1 MGHLLRSRAVGI
13 VAVAGLLGVVGCGG
27 GNGGSPTP
35 TGGAGGGIV
44 TMLGGMGGT
53 VINPGT
59 GGNGGA
65 APSVAL
71 LVQPTTVTV
80 NEGGAGVPFAVSL
93 SAAFQSPITVTITS
107 ANPAIAT
114 TQEQVVVFDANTVG
128 PKMVTILGAQDKNT
142 VNDTTIVT
150 LTAPEAA
157 TAVVQVNV
165 IDDDT
170 QAMLVTPTQVSML
183 EGSSTQIGVR
193 LAFQPATTTIVTLTD
208 ENAAKLMLTP
218 GTLTFDASNY
228 DVPQQVTLNAPPD
241 PDQVDDLLNVT
252 ATSPDVVTAFNV
264 PVTIIDKDVLNLDV
278 SPPSLT
284 VQEGSTTPGVV
295 MVKLTKPPAGDLVV
309 TVMPSSTAKV
319 SASVPTLTF
328 TAANYATAQ
337 LVNVL
342 AVADDDTKDEHE
354 TVTFAAATL
363 TSRSVQVTVHDNNTQ
378 SIVVTPTPL
387 SVNEGG
393 TTTFTVRMAF
403 DPGMAIG
410 VNVFSSNTSKVT
422 LDQSTLLF
430 NSTNYKTPQTVTVTG
445 QQDLDLHNEAANITL
460 LSSAADSVTVPVAVV
475 DDDVQSIKLSYGSAP
490 GVLNMQET
498 QKNGSP
504 STATVGVSL
513 AFQPDANVVVSMSS
527 SDAARLKLSNTLFQ
541 FSASDYAT
549 PKITTLTAAHD
560 DDTLNNDVSVSFSG
574 DGLSVPVILPVH
586 ITDLDVQN
594 FVITP
599 VTGMPTLPGII
610 NENATTQFTVKLA
623 FAPVAPVTATITSDN
638 PAVVVTVNPASC
650 VLATETASCT
660 VSVMGMKD
668 NDTVD
673 ATGTVTVADA
683 ASVIAPQ
690 TLGVTIKDIDVLALI
705 VSAANPIIVNNDGT
719 VTGTF
724 QVKLSNVPP
733 APVSILMTPSVGN
746 AVTLNPASG
755 FMLTGADATTDHP
768 VTVTGVTDYSLQTTF
783 LTIDVGAVNASTL
796 VPLTGVADKFITV
809 RKDNV
814 NPLNLVLTDPACNV
828 PAYQMNDVGL
838 TGGFHPMMMA
848 TGAGLSPAT
857 QLLLPAGSDFTFCV
871 GLSAVPPQTQIASIT
886 TNLTSSFA
894 GSMAFSVSGSGNT
907 LQYLTSSATAAPPV
921 TQQVTVHIPADNNLD
936 NDTGTIAVNL
946 MPNATAR
953 TIYITSIN
961 QNTQSITLSSPTVMV
976 HESKQTDP
984 ASTSADKRATFTV
997 SLPYI
1002 PRQDPL
1008 SGMYSEVITPTV
1020 TTGAGKVLV
1029 TPPSLTFNDVN
1040 HATAQTFTVTSVA
1053 DDDAVNENGTTSGA
1067 PSPVITLQSNKSG
1080 TPSKIV
1086 TVAVQDDD
1094 TMAFQLT
1101 GAPSN
1106 SLTMAEGAMATFGVR
1121 LTAQPRGSATVRVF
1135 LAPSAQTPAVTI
1147 TGGVTTDGT
1156 GQWFDFD
1163 STNWNTAQTVTLTAG
1178 TDADCNANPATTIS
1192 ISSSGGAPIPSS
1204 ASLTVNVT
1212 DNSVCMN

>member
-1 MGHLLRSRAVGI
+1 MAL
-13 VAVAGLLGVVGCGG
+13 AGLVASVGCGG
-27 GNGGSPTP
+27 GSSNPPTSS
-35 TGGAGGGIV
+35 GGAGGGIAMMV
-44 TMLGGMGGT
+44 GGMGGT
-53 VINPGT
+53 VIVPGS

-71 LVQPTTVTV
+71 LVQPSTVTV
-80 NEGGAGVPFAVSL
+80 NEGGMGVPFAVSL
-93 SAAFQSPITVTITS
+93 SAAFQSPISVTITS

-128 PKMVTILGAQDKNT
+128 PKMITILGVQDKNT
-142 VNDTTIVT
+142 VNDTTVVT

-170 QAMLVTPTQVSML
+170 QAMLVTPTQISML

-193 LAFQPATTTIVTLTD
+193 LAFQPVTTTTVTLTD
-208 ENAAKLMLTP
+208 DNAAKLMLTP
-218 GTLTFDASNY
+218 ATLTFDASNY

-241 PDQVDDLLNVT
+241 LDQMDDLLTVT

-295 MVKLTKPPAGDLVV
+295 MVKLTKPPAADLVV
-309 TVMPSSTAKV
+309 SVMPSNAAKV
-319 SASVPTLTF
+319 SVGAPTLTF
-328 TAANYATAQ
+328 TAANYSTAQ

-342 AVADDDTKDEHE
+342 AVADDDTKDENE
-354 TVTFAAATL
+354 MVTFAAPSL
-363 TSRSVQVTVHDNNTQ
+363 TSRSVQVKVHDNNTQ

-393 TTTFTVRMAF
+393 NTTFTVRMAF

-445 QQDLDLHNEAANITL
+445 QQDLDLHSEMATITL
-460 LSSAADSVTVPVAVV
+460 LSSAADSVTVPVTVI

-513 AFQPDANVVVSMSS
+513 AFQPDANVVVSILS
-527 SDAARLKLSNTLFQ
+527 SDAARLKLSSTLFQ

-549 PKITTLTAAHD
+549 PKIVTLTAAHD
-560 DDTLNNDVSVSFSG
+560 DDTLNNDESVTFTG
-574 DGLSVPVILPVH
+574 DSLPVAAVLPVH

-599 VTGMPTLPGII
+599 VAGMPTLPGII
-610 NENATTQFTVKLA
+610 NENASTQFTVKLA
-623 FAPVAPVTATITSDN
+623 FAPVAPVTANITSDN
-638 PAVVVTVNPASC
+638 PAVVVTVSPTNC

-690 TLGVTIKDIDVLALI
+690 MLGVTVKDIDVLALL
-705 VSAANPIIVNNDGT
+705 VSAANPIIVNNDGS

-733 APVSILMTPSVGN
+733 VGVSILMTPSVGN
-746 AVTLNPASG
+746 TITLNPASG
-755 FMLTGADATTDHP
+755 FALTGTDATVDHP

-783 LTIDVGAVNASTL
+783 LTIDVSAVNASTL
-796 VPLTGVADKFITV
+796 APLTGVADKFITV

-814 NPLNLVLTDPACNV
+814 NPLVLILTDPACGM
-828 PAYQMNDVGL
+828 PAYQTSDVSL
-838 TGGFHPMMMA
+838 TSGFHPLMMT
-848 TGAGLSPAT
+848 TGAGLSASS

-886 TNLTSSFA
+886 TNLTASFA
-894 GSMAFSVSGSGNT
+894 GSLPFTVSGSGSNT
-907 LQYLTSSATAAPPV
+907 LQYPTSSATSTPPI
-921 TQQVTVHIPADNNLD
+921 TQQVTVHIPADNNQD
-936 NDTGTIAVNL
+936 SETGTIAVNL

-953 TIYITSIN
+953 TIYITSVN
-961 QNTQSITLSSPTVMV
+961 QNSQTITLSSATAMV
-976 HESKQTDP
+976 HESKQMDP
-984 ASTSADKRATFTV
+984 ASTSADKRTTFTV

-1002 PRQDPL
+1002 PKQDPL
-1008 SGMYSEVITPTV
+1008 GGTYAEVITPTV
-1020 TTGAGKVLV
+1020 TTGAGKVVV
-1029 TPPSLTFNDVN
+1029 TPTSRTFDETN
-1040 HATAQTFTVTSVA
+1040 HGTPQTFTITSVA
-1053 DDDAVNENGTTSGA
+1053 DDDAVSEDGTNGAA
-1067 PSPVITLQSNKSG
+1067 PRPVITLQSSKTG
-1080 TPSKIV
+1080 TPSATV
-1086 TVAVQDDD
+1086 TVTVQDDD
-1094 TMAFQLT
+1094 AMAFQLT

-1106 SLTMAEGAMATFGVR
+1106 ALTMVEGGTATFGVR
-1121 LTAQPRGSATVRVF
+1121 LTAQPRGSATIRVF
-1135 LAPSAQTPAVTI
+1135 LSPSAQTPPVTI

-1156 GQWFDFD
+1156 GQWIDFN

-1178 TDADCNANPATTIS
+1178 TDTDCSANPATTIG
-1192 ISSSGGAPIPSS
+1192 ISASGAAPIPSS
-1204 ASLTVNVT
+1204 TSLTVNVT
-1212 DNSVCMN
+1212 DNSVCP